1 MSRVVASSV
10 TLLLHQQVNTI
21 IRTLRQQRS
30 DLRFEITQG
39 YLVNKSFFLLVVTES
54 SSKKKF
60 CFCTKTGKVWLLVC
74 PPGGSNLP
82 QVVLRVQQ
90 CSQLF

>member
-21 IRTLRQQRS
+21 IRTLRQERS

-39 YLVNKSFFLLVVTES
+39 YLVNKSFFY
-54 SSKKKF
+54 
-60 CFCTKTGKVWLLVC
+60 WLFLK
-74 PPGGSNLP
+74 
-82 QVVLRVQQ
+82 VVLKKSFVFAQKRVR
-90 CSQLF
+90 CGC